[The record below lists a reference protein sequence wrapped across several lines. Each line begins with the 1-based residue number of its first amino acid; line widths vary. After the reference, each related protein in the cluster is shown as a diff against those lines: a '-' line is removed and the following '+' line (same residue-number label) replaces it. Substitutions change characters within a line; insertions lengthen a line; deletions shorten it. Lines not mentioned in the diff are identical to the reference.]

1 MPVLTPSSMLHFQ
14 PTQLPGLSP
23 HHLQETDLRKRAKY
37 LLRCKEAMWSRW
49 SKEYVR
55 SLRERHRISGGEQ
68 TPHPSVGDVVIIQDE
83 SRNRHSWK
91 LGIVDEL
98 IVGRDG
104 IIRAAKMR
112 AGKGV
117 MERAVQHL
125 YPLELS
131 VYRKPM
137 ASSSLNPVAPGF
149 RPTRAPAATANELIQ
164 GIARLPRRRF

>member
-1 MPVLTPSSMLHFQ
+1 MSQLEDKVSLVDKTKVDSLLLISQSPVLTPSSMLHLQ

-23 HHLQETDLRKRAKY
+23 HHLQETDLRKRDKY

-55 SLRERHRISGGEQ
+55 SLRERHRRSGGEQ

-104 IIRAAKMR
+104 IICEQ
-112 AGKGV
+112 
-117 MERAVQHL
+117 ER
-125 YPLELS
+125 E
-131 VYRKPM
+131 
-137 ASSSLNPVAPGF
+137 
-149 RPTRAPAATANELIQ
+149 
-164 GIARLPRRRF
+164 